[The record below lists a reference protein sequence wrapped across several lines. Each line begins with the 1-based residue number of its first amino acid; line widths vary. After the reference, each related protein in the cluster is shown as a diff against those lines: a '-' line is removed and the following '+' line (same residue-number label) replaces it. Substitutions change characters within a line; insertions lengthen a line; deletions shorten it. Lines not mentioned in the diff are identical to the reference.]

1 MKKFLLFLGAMAALG
16 AVIMV
21 VRSRRESGAGYDY
34 SEWGSASSDLAGR
47 MNDTVKSA
55 TASVSSAAG
64 TATETVKAAAS
75 DATDNVK
82 AAAKDATETV
92 KAAAKN
98 AKEDASS

>member
-1 MKKFLLFLGAMAALG
+1 MKKFLLFLGALAALG

-34 SEWGSASSDLAGR
+34 SEWGSAPSDLAGR

-55 TASVSSAAG
+55 ASSVSNAAG
-64 TATETVKAAAS
+64 TATESVKSAAS
-75 DATDNVK
+75 DAAGTVK
-82 AAAKDATETV
+82 SAAKDATESV

-98 AKEDASS
+98 AKEDAGS